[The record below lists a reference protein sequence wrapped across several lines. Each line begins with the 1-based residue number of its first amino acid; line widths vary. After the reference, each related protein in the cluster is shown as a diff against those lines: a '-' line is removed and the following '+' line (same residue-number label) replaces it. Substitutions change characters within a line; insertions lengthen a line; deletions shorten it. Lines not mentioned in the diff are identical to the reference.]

1 VEHLAQRVQDGF
13 VPLVRQMG
21 GCRAHYLLDGGA
33 DVLITISIFDNSDA
47 AFASNYCKQQQ
58 ARSGIMSESLRGAC
72 QKVMVRNAPVAEVK

>member
-47 AFASNYCKQQQ
+47 AFASN
-58 ARSGIMSESLRGAC
+58 
-72 QKVMVRNAPVAEVK
+72 